1 MGNNIDTIDDNRQ
14 QTQKGGV
21 DMTKVMVTVIL
32 LTIMVV
38 PLSAA
43 AGTVQLPVTVQTSSY
58 GTNDDGALKKGVTWP
73 SPRFTDN
80 INGTVTD
87 NLTGLI
93 WLKNAN
99 CFGVQWTAALKDIG
113 SLANGQCGLTDGSTA
128 GQWRLPNV
136 RELESLVNVGQSNTA
151 AWLNVQGFSSVQ
163 SGHYWSSTTYAPSN
177 GDAWYVNMS
186 DGHVYW
192 GNKAVSYYVWPV
204 RSGK

>member
-1 MGNNIDTIDDNRQ
+1 
-14 QTQKGGV
+14 
-21 DMTKVMVTVIL
+21 MTKVMVTVIL
-32 LTIMVV
+32 LTIIVV

-136 RELESLVNVGQSNTA
+136 RELESLVNVGQSNAA

-163 SGHYWSSTTYAPSN
+163 SGHYWSSITTPLRMAMRGTSTCPTATCTGAIKPSATTS
-177 GDAWYVNMS
+177 GRYVQA
-186 DGHVYW
+186 
-192 GNKAVSYYVWPV
+192 K
-204 RSGK
+204 